1 MGSMANA
8 GDRVNTSGRRI
19 LRPFADIG
27 ARAAASTLRPL
38 GGAVN
43 AAADAGMNL
52 ERRAVDRVLT
62 SDELERV
69 LTVAINSPQVLGALL
84 DALSSDAANQLVDGL
99 FDSGLIDRVL
109 ERLLADDGLWHMIDQ
124 IAASPAVTAA
134 ISQQGL
140 GFASQVGEQVRYRSR
155 QADDWVERMA
165 RRIIRRQPRAL
176 PAGGV

>member
-1 MGSMANA
+1 
-8 GDRVNTSGRRI
+8 
-19 LRPFADIG
+19 
-27 ARAAASTLRPL
+27 
-38 GGAVN
+38 
-43 AAADAGMNL
+43 MNL

-69 LTVAINSPQVLGALL
+69 LTAAINSPQVLSALL

-140 GFASQVGEQVRYRSR
+140 GFASQVGEQIRYRSR
-155 QADDWVERMA
+155 QADDWVERIA
-165 RRIIRRQPRAL
+165 RRIFHRQPRAL
-176 PAGGV
+176 PADGV